1 VVVVA
6 AVAALGQA
14 HAAMSDIPV
23 PATAFAD
30 AWIQVDR
37 TDDPAFFIGVLDATR
52 AGMLERA
59 RRSPAKFFAALAL
72 QPGHR
77 ALDVGCGTGD
87 FLRLL
92 APLVS
97 PGDAVGIDMSETM
110 IAEALARSAT
120 GPSGANI
127 AFQIGDVQALTFEAG
142 SFDRV
147 LVSDSGPPTRTRAGG
162 RAG

>member
-1 VVVVA
+1 
-6 AVAALGQA
+6 
-14 HAAMSDIPV
+14 MSDIPV
-23 PATAFAD
+23 RVTAFAD

-52 AGMLERA
+52 AEMLERA
-59 RRSPAKFFAALAL
+59 RRSPAKFFRCLGP

-77 ALDVGCGTGD
+77 VLDVGCGAGD

-97 PGDAVGIDMSETM
+97 PGDAVGIDLSETM
-110 IAEALARSAT
+110 IAEACARSAV
-120 GPSGANI
+120 GPSTANI
-127 AFQIGDVQALTFEAG
+127 AFQIGDVQALPFEAG

-147 LVSDSGPPTRTRAGG
+147 LAAQVLLHVPEPAVALGFRDRSEG
-162 RAG
+162 RRHR